1 MKTAVKFSVII
12 PVYNE
17 KTTLPLILERVQKEK
32 PTEIIIVDDHSTDG
46 TEEFLSSGGGS
57 AVGGKTHLFKNVKV
71 VRHERNSGKG
81 AAVRTGIQ
89 NSTQEI
95 VLIQDADL
103 EYDPAEYERLLQP
116 IADNKADVV
125 YGSRFIGSSPHRV
138 MFFWHFI
145 GNRLLTL
152 LCNIASNLN
161 LTDMETGFK
170 AFRKKALDSI
180 KLEES
185 DFGFEPEVT
194 IKLARAGWRFYEI
207 GISYHGRDYNEGKK
221 IRWTDGVKAVAV
233 ILKYWLN

>member
-1 MKTAVKFSVII
+1 MKAPIKFSIII

-46 TEEFLSSGGGS
+46 TEEFL
-57 AVGGKTHLFKNVKV
+57 KNYQAKNIKII
-71 VRHERNSGKG
+71 RHEQNSGKG
-81 AAVRTGIQ
+81 AAVRTGIK
-89 NSTQEI
+89 NATQEI

-125 YGSRFIGSSPHRV
+125 YGSRFIGSAPHRV
-138 MFFWHFI
+138 MLFWHFT
-145 GNRLLTL
+145 GNRFLTL
-152 LCNIASNLN
+152 LCNIAANLN

-170 AFRKKALDSI
+170 AFRKKALDSVT
-180 KLEES
+180 LEEN

-207 GISYHGRDYNEGKK
+207 GIAYYGRDYNEGKK
-221 IRWTDGVKAVAV
+221 IRWTDGVKAVTV
-233 ILKYWLN
+233 IMKHWLAPKSS